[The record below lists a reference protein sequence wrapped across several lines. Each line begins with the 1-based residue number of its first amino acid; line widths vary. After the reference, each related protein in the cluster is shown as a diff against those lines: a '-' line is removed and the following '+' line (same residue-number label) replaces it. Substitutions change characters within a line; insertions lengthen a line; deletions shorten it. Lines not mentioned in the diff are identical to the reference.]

1 MTNKKSQRNQRR
13 NRKHRTLRGGGL
25 FDGWFGNATTGTEQ
39 PVPSSEPKKSW
50 YERWFGAKP
59 AATTMTTNPVA
70 EKKTDDT
77 AEKKTDDTTEK
88 KTDALNAVVTGQP
101 ATGGKRR
108 NKTEKN
114 KNKNRKNK
122 H

>member
-1 MTNKKSQRNQRR
+1 MTNKKSQRNQRG

-25 FDGWFGNATTGTEQ
+25 FDGLIGNPTTGSEQ
-39 PVPSSEPKKSW
+39 PVPSSEPKKG
-50 YERWFGAKP
+50 WFDGLWPFGKKTD
-59 AATTMTTNPVA
+59 TTMTTNPV
-70 EKKTDDT
+70 
-77 AEKKTDDTTEK
+77 TEK
-88 KTDALNAVVTGQP
+88 KTDALNAAVTGS

>member
-25 FDGWFGNATTGTEQ
+25 FDGWFGKTEQ

-50 YERWFGAKP
+50 FEGWFVNKP

-70 EKKTDDT
+70 EKKTDVLNPP
-77 AEKKTDDTTEK
+77 ASEATEPK
-88 KTDALNAVVTGQP
+88 PALNAAATGQPGP

>member
-13 NRKHRTLRGGGL
+13 NRKHRTLRGGGW
-25 FDGWFGNATTGTEQ
+25 FDGWPFGRTEQ

-50 YERWFGAKP
+50 FEGWFSTKP
-59 AATTMTTNPVA
+59 AATTMTANPVA
-70 EKKTDDT
+70 EKKTDDLNPP
-77 AEKKTDDTTEK
+77 APVATEK
-88 KTDALNAVVTGQP
+88 KTDALNAAVTGQP
-101 ATGGKRR
+101 GSATGGKRR